1 MLVTDTLT
9 TFTLNS
15 CYKYNVFRHVVKK
28 KVAISRC
35 FGMEVVRVADFLC
48 EVVFASGKYFLE
60 NYFSDDVQKK
70 ICSRRSHVTPPT
82 YA

>member
-35 FGMEVVRVADFLC
+35 FELEVVRVADSL
-48 EVVFASGKYFLE
+48 
-60 NYFSDDVQKK
+60 
-70 ICSRRSHVTPPT
+70 
-82 YA
+82 

>member
-35 FGMEVVRVADFLC
+35 FGLEVVRVADSL
-48 EVVFASGKYFLE
+48 
-60 NYFSDDVQKK
+60 
-70 ICSRRSHVTPPT
+70 
-82 YA
+82 

>member
-1 MLVTDTLT
+1 MLVADTLT

-35 FGMEVVRVADFLC
+35 FRVEVVRVADSLQRGFSLFEKKFLIKK
-48 EVVFASGKYFLE
+48 FSQTIRGKEYG
-60 NYFSDDVQKK
+60 VGG
-70 ICSRRSHVTPPT
+70 VT
-82 YA
+82 